1 MKPSPSQLFRS
12 CRDDLLSDARQAE
25 AQAKAGPFYPGV
37 TKESLL
43 AYAGE
48 CRADAAQMT
57 GAKEDEYVT
66 ECVRHTLRSASPCPL
81 PFEMVRPRSCGRIG
95 PPREAAA

>member
-1 MKPSPSQLFRS
+1 MNFALAIIHFL
-12 CRDDLLSDARQAE
+12 RDDFLSDARQAE

-66 ECVRHTLRSASPCPL
+66 ECVRVVSVPIAVSDGAPAELWSHWSQ
-81 PFEMVRPRSCGRIG
+81 
-95 PPREAAA
+95 PREAAA